1 MRLKAAELRQQ
12 FMLNENNDNSSQDMS
27 IDVEIQE
34 DCIIGDG
41 QEGIDA
47 KQEDWIK
54 PFEMYWKTICNFIRI
69 KKNQASVDEIHA
81 KISIYAQLEPD
92 SDDSEDEGLDVSVL
106 ANKKKLKM
114 FLGRKIRENQLIHVD
129 DDKYSLVNS

>member
-1 MRLKAAELRQQ
+1 MANDEQSKLLRIQ
-12 FMLNENNDNSSQDMS
+12 LASVSTNNDESLEAADLTLGM
-27 IDVEIQE
+27 DE
-34 DCIIGDG
+34 DI
-41 QEGIDA
+41 EV
-47 KQEDWIK
+47 KNEDWVK

-69 KKNQASVDEIHA
+69 KKNQASLDQIHG

-92 SDDSEDEGLDVSVL
+92 SDDSDDEGLDVSIL

-114 FLGRKIRENQLIHVD
+114 FLGRKIRSNLLIMVD